1 MATAEAA
8 LYLDSSALV
17 KLIVQEEETR
27 ALRTAIAGRN
37 LVSSALAIAEVPRA
51 IRRYAGD
58 RTTSQ
63 LARAMEKALRGIA
76 YVPVGI
82 GVLIRAGSF
91 EEPFLRTLD
100 AIHVASALEI
110 ADDIDSFITY
120 DSAQAKAAGLAGLPL
135 LQPS

>member
-63 LARAMEKALRGIA
+63 LARAMEKALKGIA
-76 YVPVGI
+76 YVPGAKQRRFR
-82 GVLIRAGSF
+82 L
-91 EEPFLRTLD
+91 TL
-100 AIHVASALEI
+100 
-110 ADDIDSFITY
+110 
-120 DSAQAKAAGLAGLPL
+120 
-135 LQPS
+135 